1 MKRIIALAALLP
13 TAALAHPGGH
23 FGQPLLDGLS
33 HPFSGADHLLAMVAV
48 GLWAA
53 VTGGRAL
60 WAMPLAFV
68 TALLAGGLLG
78 ASGLALPLTEPLILT
93 SILLLGLAAALALRP
108 PLSLALAG
116 IALFGAAHGFAHGAE
131 GPTQGLALYAAGFVA
146 ASASLHALG
155 LSFGLALTPR
165 LTRALGGATAVAGLA
180 LAFA

>member
-1 MKRIIALAALLP
+1 MKRIIALAAFLP

-23 FGQPLLDGLS
+23 FGQPFLDGLT

-48 GLWAA
+48 
-53 VTGGRAL
+53 
-60 WAMPLAFV
+60 
-68 TALLAGGLLG
+68 
-78 ASGLALPLTEPLILT
+78 EPLILT
-93 SILLLGLAAALALRP
+93 SILLLGLAAALAFRP

-146 ASASLHALG
+146 ASATLHALG
-155 LSFGLALTPR
+155 LTLGLALTPR
-165 LTRALGGATAVAGLA
+165 LTRALGAVTAVAGAA

>member
-23 FGQPLLDGLS
+23 FGQPFLDGLT
-33 HPFSGADHLLAMVAV
+33 HPFTGADHLLAMVAV

-78 ASGLALPLTEPLILT
+78 ASGLSLPLTEPLILT

-108 PLSLALAG
+108 PLALSLAG
-116 IALFGAAHGFAHGAE
+116 IALFGLAHGFAHGAE

-146 ASASLHALG
+146 ASATLHALG
-155 LSFGLALTPR
+155 LTLGLALTPR
-165 LTRALGGATAVAGLA
+165 LTRALGAVTAVAGAA